1 MTTSDLSGD
10 FPFDDFNSDFSGGYP
25 GDVVVGDGSAATP
38 LPPFAGEEG
47 GFYVIDPNTRGA
59 APMNGA
65 TRLEVPILTIIK
77 REDPTFFRDRRDQLE
92 YEFSRRSFHADPMTR
107 GAYGQVVGPDDFFRD
122 FNAGCRHAGERLSRH
137 VLELGWRAGLL
148 RPEPKRPIRG
158 STVNLSKLSKLL
170 PALVAGF
177 LCLTAQAATIV
188 VKDANGQLQSVG
200 ALPILGQAPMS
211 ASLPFTLALDQPA
224 LHTICDSGCSG
235 GGGGSSAITTWAG
248 GTLGAITT
256 YGSSPGAVLVPAVN
270 AFVTNPVAVTGTFWQ
285 ATQPVSAASLPLP
298 ALAATSTKQSDGSQ
312 KTQIVDGTGAVISS
326 TSNNLNV
333 QCANCTG
340 SGVSAADEASFTAG
354 TSLFASGGGFF
365 QVTPTNNPLTNGQQG
380 GFQVTA
386 QRALFTNLRNA
397 SGTEIGTSTTPL
409 QVSLANTGANA
420 TAVKVDNSA
429 VTQPISASAL
439 PLPTGASTAANQTA
453 VQGSFGSAT
462 PATGM
467 AVGASSS
474 GNLTPFIQA
483 DASAPINVST
493 STTTQIVA
501 LVSAKAIY
509 VTGFDVI
516 AAGTGNI
523 TFEYGTGSNCG
534 TGTTV
539 LTGAYNLTAQAGLAR
554 GGAGVVWKIPASNA
568 LCVVTSAA
576 VQMSGSVS
584 YTQF

>member
-1 MTTSDLSGD
+1 
-10 FPFDDFNSDFSGGYP
+10 
-25 GDVVVGDGSAATP
+25 
-38 LPPFAGEEG
+38 
-47 GFYVIDPNTRGA
+47 
-59 APMNGA
+59 
-65 TRLEVPILTIIK
+65 
-77 REDPTFFRDRRDQLE
+77 
-92 YEFSRRSFHADPMTR
+92 
-107 GAYGQVVGPDDFFRD
+107 
-122 FNAGCRHAGERLSRH
+122 
-137 VLELGWRAGLL
+137 
-148 RPEPKRPIRG
+148 
-158 STVNLSKLSKLL
+158 VNLSKLSKLL